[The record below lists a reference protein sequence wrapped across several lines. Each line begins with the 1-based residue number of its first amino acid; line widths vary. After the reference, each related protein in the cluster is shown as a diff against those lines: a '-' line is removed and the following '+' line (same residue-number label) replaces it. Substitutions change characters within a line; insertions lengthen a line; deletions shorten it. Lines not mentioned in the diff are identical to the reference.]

1 MYSLH
6 IKNMLLIQLPAL
18 FSGSGWSD
26 MAENSQSRLNL
37 SISML
42 PVFIITQPRN
52 NCTSGIV
59 GVISCWGVQINKSLC
74 ARPHWLRYSCLHPF
88 DYVCDKR
95 LTIDIAQHSTCTV
108 SCTFVCL
115 LACNYPLKDT

>member
-42 PVFIITQPRN
+42 PVFIVTQPGN

-59 GVISCWGVQINKSLC
+59 GVISCWGCKLTKAFVPDLIG
-74 ARPHWLRYSCLHPF
+74 LRYSCLHPL

-95 LTIDIAQHSTCTV
+95 LTIDIAQHNTCTA
-108 SCTFVCL
+108 SCTLVCL
-115 LACNYPLKDT
+115 LACNYPLKNT